1 MMKKRRKSMDIDDIA
16 MMFLGICGTIMLLMG
31 VFISVAIVIA
41 APLIGKFI
49 GAFFA
54 MAMIALIIGLWILIL
69 D

>member
-1 MMKKRRKSMDIDDIA
+1 MMKKRRKPMGIDIA
-16 MMFLGICGTIMLLMG
+16 MMILGICGTIMLLMG
-31 VFISVAIVIA
+31 VFISGAVIIA

-54 MAMIALIIGLWILIL
+54 IAMIALIIGLWILIL